1 MSEPDTQYL
10 RRAIRLA
17 MNGRGSTEPNPSVG
31 CVIVKNDCVIGEGFT
46 QPFGGPHAEPTA
58 LASCDES
65 PVGAIAYVTMEP
77 CCHLNK
83 KTPPCA
89 PRLIAAKIAR
99 VVVGCL
105 DPNPDVDGKGIV
117 MLRNAGITVDRA
129 EGELENESRQLI
141 APFIARTVH
150 HRPYITLK
158 WAQTADGKI
167 AGGIGARLQISNAAA
182 TRAVHQL
189 RSRCDAIVV
198 GVNTVIAD
206 DPLLTARDV
215 EAPRPLRR
223 MILDSHLR
231 TPPTAR
237 LATEGVDLFYTE
249 RGFLNGLDRIKQLMP
264 TGVNL
269 CMAPSH
275 QGDPRGRVSIAKW
288 VLDKSLNDVTH
299 LLVEPGP
306 TLARSFFDA
315 GASDRVWIIRSPRK
329 LDAPAA
335 PSAAALPSRFVQT
348 GEIDLNGDLLCEYLD
363 TESDLFL
370 APVKSAD
377 FVLMEN
383 LVPSPGTPGEG

>member
-1 MSEPDTQYL
+1 M
-10 RRAIRLA
+10 
-17 MNGRGSTEPNPSVG
+17 
-31 CVIVKNDCVIGEGFT
+31 

-58 LASCDES
+58 LANCTES
-65 PVGAIAYVTMEP
+65 PAGATAYVTLEP
-77 CCHLNK
+77 CCHTNK

-89 PRLIAAKIAR
+89 PRLIEAKIAR

-105 DPNPDVDGKGIV
+105 DPNPDVDGKGIAQ
-117 MLRNAGITVDRA
+117 LRAAGIVVDRA
-129 EGELENESRQLI
+129 DPQIEAEAKQLI

-150 HRPYITLK
+150 HRPYITMK

-167 AGGIGARLQISNAAA
+167 AGPDGARLRISNAAS

-206 DPLLTARDV
+206 DPLLTVRDV
-215 EAPRPLRR
+215 ESSRPLRR

-231 TPPTAR
+231 TSPTAR

-249 RGFLNGLDRIKQLMP
+249 DGFLSGLDRIKLLMP

-269 CMAPSH
+269 CMAP
-275 QGDPRGRVSIAKW
+275 GDPSGRVSIAKW
-288 VLDKSLNDVTH
+288 VFDKSLNEVTH

-315 GASDRVWIIRSPRK
+315 GAADRVWIIRSPRK
-329 LDAPAA
+329 VDATDA
-335 PSAAALPSRFVQT
+335 PSAAKLPSRYVQT
-348 GEIDLNGDLLCEYLD
+348 GEIDLDGDLLCEYLD
-363 TESDLFL
+363 QESDLFF
-370 APVKSAD
+370 APAKSAD
-377 FVLMEN
+377 FVLTE
-383 LVPSPGTPGEG
+383 SD